1 MAFTSDRTG
10 ASAPEAPPAHATAD
24 RRTGGSAP
32 GAFSGQDPADR
43 ALMARSLAYLF
54 AAAAALALVSLE
66 LPQAGDQRAFEVAT
80 PFALASAVATALV
93 ITLLLSASR
102 VLNLWAFQ
110 LILFSK
116 TTLISAAIYF
126 SGGITSTYVMFYVL
140 VALYACYFFSRTWAA
155 IHIAFAGLAYGAV
168 ILAHGAGDA
177 PFARWLTTIGTLMV
191 AGSLIRMLKE
201 RVERLIER
209 LQDAARTDVLTGL
222 LNRRG
227 FQESFENELE
237 RSKRN
242 GRPVSIIVGDIDGF
256 KSLNDRYG
264 HKAGD
269 RALEKVSTVLLSAKR
284 QIDTAARIGGEE
296 FAIIVPE
303 TEDHGAYILAERLRR
318 AVGEA
323 FGSGEPQVTISFGV
337 ASFPKIGATTE
348 ALLHA
353 GDQAL
358 YAAKELGRDRTVIH
372 NPEIASA
379 LAGAASRRTAQRE
392 GYLAT
397 LLALA
402 EALDVR
408 DSGTARHSKTV
419 AQFAELTARELDLPD
434 DVVDRVRI
442 GGMLHD
448 VGKIGV
454 PDSVLR
460 KPGPLSPDDWVEMRK
475 HPEIAARILDSATIE
490 DIRAWVL
497 CHHERPDGTGYP
509 NGLTDDEIPL
519 QAKILAVADAYEAM
533 TSDRVYRGALSA
545 EEARDELRRA
555 AGTQFDER
563 VVDAFMRVLDRT
575 GPGSIA
581 HATVATAA
589 GNGSASGL
597 GSAE

>member
-1 MAFTSDRTG
+1 MAYTSDRSG
-10 ASAPEAPPAHATAD
+10 ASVPVAPAADATAD
-24 RRTGGSAP
+24 RRTGVSAP
-32 GAFSGQDPADR
+32 GAFSAQETADR

-66 LPQAGDQRAFEVAT
+66 LPQAGEQRTVEVAA
-80 PFALASAVATALV
+80 PFPIVSAVATALV
-93 ITLLLSASR
+93 IALLLGASR
-102 VLNLWAFQ
+102 VLRLWAFQ

-116 TTLISAAIYF
+116 TTLISVAIYF

-155 IHIAFAGLAYGAV
+155 IHIAFAGLAYGTV

-177 PFARWLTTIGTLMV
+177 PFARWLTTIGTLLV

-227 FQESFENELE
+227 FQELFENELE

-242 GRPVSIIVGDIDGF
+242 GRPVSILVGDIDGF
-256 KSLNDRYG
+256 KGLNDRYG

-269 RALEKVSTVLLSAKR
+269 RALEKVSTVLMTAKR
-284 QIDTAARIGGEE
+284 QIDIAARIGGEE

-318 AVGEA
+318 AVAQA
-323 FGSGEPQVTISFGV
+323 FSNGEPEVTISFGV

-372 NPEIASA
+372 SPEIASA

-419 AQFAELTARELDLPD
+419 AQFAELTARELELPD

-460 KPGPLSPDDWVEMRK
+460 KAGPLSPADWVEMRK

-490 DIRAWVL
+490 DIKAWVL
-497 CHHERPDGTGYP
+497 CHHERPDGRGYP
-509 NGLTDDEIPL
+509 NGLTDEQIPL

-533 TSDRVYRGALSA
+533 TSDRVYRNALSA

-555 AGTQFDER
+555 AGSQFDGR
-563 VVDAFMRVLDRT
+563 VVDAFMRVLERS
-575 GPGSIA
+575 GPGSVT
-581 HATVATAA
+581 HAAAA
-589 GNGSASGL
+589 GVAARRDPTDSARAG
-597 GSAE
+597 

>member
-1 MAFTSDRTG
+1 
-10 ASAPEAPPAHATAD
+10 
-24 RRTGGSAP
+24 
-32 GAFSGQDPADR
+32 
-43 ALMARSLAYLF
+43 MARSLAYLF
-54 AAAAALALVSLE
+54 AAAAALALISLE

-80 PFALASAVATALV
+80 PFAIASAVATALV
-93 ITLLLSASR
+93 IALLLGASR
-102 VLNLWAFQ
+102 VLHLWAFQ

-140 VALYACYFFSRTWAA
+140 VALYACYFFSRTWAG
-155 IHIAFAGLAYGAV
+155 IHIAFAGLAYGTV
-168 ILAHGAGDA
+168 ILASGAGDA

-201 RVERLIER
+201 RVERLISR

-227 FQESFENELE
+227 FQELFDNELE
-237 RSKRN
+237 RSRRN

-256 KSLNDRYG
+256 KGLNDRYG

-269 RALEKVSTVLLSAKR
+269 RALEKVSAVLMSAKR
-284 QIDTAARIGGEE
+284 QIDIAARIGGEE

-303 TEDHGAYILAERLRR
+303 TDDHSAYILAERLRR
-318 AVGEA
+318 SVAQA
-323 FGSGEPQVTISFGV
+323 FADGDPEVTISFGI

-379 LAGAASRRTAQRE
+379 LAGSASRRTAQRE

-419 AQFAELTARELDLPD
+419 AQFAELTARELNLPD

-460 KPGPLSPDDWVEMRK
+460 KAGPLSPADWVEMRK

-490 DIRAWVL
+490 DIKAWVL
-497 CHHERPDGTGYP
+497 CHHERPDGRGYP
-509 NGLTDDEIPL
+509 NGLNDEQIPL

-533 TSDRVYRGALSA
+533 TSDRVYRDALSA

-575 GPGSIA
+575 GPGSVA
-581 HATVATAA
+581 HAAVASDSAA
-589 GNGSASGL
+589 RAASIG
-597 GSAE
+597 

>member
-1 MAFTSDRTG
+1 MAF
-10 ASAPEAPPAHATAD
+10 PAERA
-24 RRTGGSAP
+24 
-32 GAFSGQDPADR
+32 ADR

-54 AAAAALALVSLE
+54 AAAAALALISLE
-66 LPQAGDQRAFEVAT
+66 LPQTGDDRAIEVAT
-80 PFALASAVATALV
+80 PFAVVSAVATALV
-93 ITLLLSASR
+93 IALLLGAAR
-102 VLNLWAFQ
+102 VLHLWAFQ

-140 VALYACYFFSRTWAA
+140 VALYACYFFTRTWAGV
-155 IHIAFAGLAYGAV
+155 HIAFAGLAYGTV
-168 ILAHGAGDA
+168 IVAHGAGDA
-177 PFARWLTTIGTLMV
+177 PFARWLTTIGTLLV

-227 FQESFENELE
+227 FQDLFDNELE
-237 RSKRN
+237 RSRRN

-256 KSLNDRYG
+256 KGLNDRYG

-269 RALEKVSTVLLSAKR
+269 RALEKVSNVLTSAKR
-284 QIDTAARIGGEE
+284 QIDIAARIGGEE

-303 TEDHGAYILAERLRR
+303 TDDHSAYILAERLRR
-318 AVGEA
+318 SVAQA
-323 FGSGEPQVTISFGV
+323 FADGEPKVTISFGV
-337 ASFPKIGATTE
+337 ASFPKIGATSE

-379 LAGAASRRTAQRE
+379 LAGAASRSTAQRE

-419 AQFAELTARELDLPD
+419 AQFAELTARELNLPD

-460 KPGPLSPDDWVEMRK
+460 KPGPLSADDWVEMRK

-490 DIRAWVL
+490 DIRDWVL
-497 CHHERPDGTGYP
+497 CHHERPDGCGYP
-509 NGLTDDEIPL
+509 HGLSDGEIPL

-533 TSDRVYRGALSA
+533 TSDRVYRNALSS

-563 VVDAFMRVLDRT
+563 VVDAFMRVLERT
-575 GPGSIA
+575 GPSSVA
-581 HATVATAA
+581 HATAA
-589 GNGSASGL
+589 HAAALAVSDGH
-597 GSAE
+597 